1 MKFIPSL
8 RLRRYVSA
16 TLITVASGAGLLF
29 FANQPANTM
38 GIQASSVDARR
49 YFSDPQLA
57 EFVQAIQQG
66 DLAKVQ
72 EGLRAGISPNAPG
85 LGGFTP
91 IFFIFPARNA
101 DVARALLRAGANP
114 NARLPDGTPVLQFAV
129 RMENPEFTRALLE
142 FKADPNAIGPN
153 EQPVIHEAVYA
164 EAPQNIELLAKAGA
178 NINKIW
184 GYDTALMSAV
194 DSNSWT
200 AATMLL
206 NLGADTD
213 VRSPGGNAQ
222 YTAGESLCNF
232 INRLHPTPTNR
243 KPVLDLFAAF
253 ARRGVQLSCAAEAER
268 FR

>member
-1 MKFIPSL
+1 MKLIPSL

-16 TLITVASGAGLLF
+16 ALITVASGAGLLF

-38 GIQASSVDARR
+38 GIQASSVDAHR

-66 DLAKVQ
+66 DLARV
-72 EGLRAGISPNAPG
+72 EAGLRAGISPNAPG

-142 FKADPNAIGPN
+142 FKANPNAIGPN
-153 EQPVIHEAVYA
+153 EKPVIHEAVHA
-164 EAPQNIELLAKAGA
+164 GAPQNIQWLAKAGA
-178 NINKIW
+178 DINVVW
-184 GYDTALMSAV
+184 GSGTPLYSAINAE
-194 DSNSWT
+194 SLAC
-200 AATMLL
+200 AAVLL
-206 NLGADTD
+206 DLGADTHW
-213 VRSPGGNAQ
+213 RKKGGLSQMNA
-222 YTAGESLCNF
+222 AENF
-232 INRLHPTPTNR
+232 CSDMDRRHPTPTNR